1 MHKIIFFTK
10 KFIFPLLIG
19 LIFVTLI
26 GTVAA
31 YFYLKSNTVFVKG
44 LIEKELE
51 ARISYDVEIDS
62 IEAQWNFTNP
72 SIIVNGFK
80 IHNKNYKKS
89 IVADRMEF
97 DFSWLS
103 LVKFSPVIDRVKL
116 DRPNINIVRDLN
128 GLISINGI
136 DFTMG
141 NNNLGLSSWLLNQ
154 DDVIIN
160 EGQLSWQ
167 DLTRSNDILQLNDLN
182 FSYGSSKLLSFI
194 GRREFMVNTF
204 INPGSDEYVALNGFI
219 DIRSIENYD
228 DLEGYFNIKLNNFE
242 LAKLSPWFDY
252 PVNISTGVG
261 DLSADVYLKDAQIIR
276 VDGSTN
282 LNNITIIKD
291 KFKALKFNNLNSF
304 FDVNYNN
311 NLAQFNLNNL
321 SFMVDGS
328 SLESLNLEAS
338 FDSSDQLNAIT
349 FDINETCLLYTSPS
363 PRDS

>member
-10 KFIFPLLIG
+10 KFIFPLLLG
-19 LIFVTLI
+19 LIFVSLF

-62 IEAQWNFTNP
+62 IEAQWHFTNP

-89 IVADRMEF
+89 IAADRMEF
-97 DFSWLS
+97 DFSWFS
-103 LVKFSPVIDRVKL
+103 LVKFSPVIDRVQL
-116 DRPNINIVRDLN
+116 DRPNINIVRDVN

-141 NNNLGLSSWLLNQ
+141 NNNLDLSSWLLNQ

-167 DLTRSNDILQLNDLN
+167 DLTRNNDILQLNDLN

-194 GRREFMVNTF
+194 GRREFTVNTL
-204 INPGSDEYVALNGFI
+204 INPGSDEYVALNGFV
-219 DIRSIENYD
+219 DIRNIENYH

-242 LAKLSPWFDY
+242 LAKLRPWFDY
-252 PVNISTGVG
+252 PVNLSTGVG
-261 DLSADVYLKDAQIIR
+261 ELSADVYLKDAQILR

-282 LNNITIIKD
+282 LNNITIVKD
-291 KFKALKFNNLNSF
+291 KFKTIKINNLNSF
-304 FDVNYNN
+304 FNLNYNN
-311 NLAQFNLNNL
+311 NQEQINLNNL

-328 SLESLNLEAS
+328 SLEMLNL
-338 FDSSDQLNAIT
+338 
-349 FDINETCLLYTSPS
+349 
-363 PRDS
+363 